1 VAAQILMHMA
11 RSQREGRSAPDA
23 PPPEQVFRDL
33 LSETLLP
40 ALERQPAADIEA
52 AKRVMGVALT
62 TIETEIFLVPPP
74 PPAKPRRRSS
84 HRKRR

>member
-1 VAAQILMHMA
+1 MLTHMA
-11 RSQREGRSAPDA
+11 SWQAQGRSAPDA

-33 LSETLLP
+33 LTETLRP

-52 AKRVMGVALT
+52 ATRVMGVALT
-62 TIETEIFLVPPP
+62 TIESEIFLVAPPP
-74 PPAKPRRRSS
+74 PGRPRRRSS